1 MKGEGF
7 KCPLGA
13 SHLCSL
19 SFHASGSD
27 TLQFQRNWV
36 VFIMPSSSSF
46 TLLQGNSADVRQEI
60 QGWMNGW
67 MDGSWGGMALNLVQ
81 GPALKF
87 TSVFN
92 GKVPHTYIHTY
103 IYIYIYI
110 YIPAAGEHEEIIF

>member
-46 TLLQGNSADVRQEI
+46 TLLQGNSGDVRQEI
-60 QGWMNGW
+60 QGWMDEW
-67 MDGSWGGMALNLVQ
+67 MDHGVVYLQLVNMRK
-81 GPALKF
+81 LFSERLFYCKLL
-87 TSVFN
+87 
-92 GKVPHTYIHTY
+92 YDD
-103 IYIYIYI
+103 
-110 YIPAAGEHEEIIF
+110 

>member
-1 MKGEGF
+1 VKALNA
-7 KCPLGA
+7 PLGA

-46 TLLQGNSADVRQEI
+46 TLLQGNSGDVSQET

-67 MDGSWGGMALNLVQ
+67 RDG
-81 GPALKF
+81 
-87 TSVFN
+87 
-92 GKVPHTYIHTY
+92 
-103 IYIYIYI
+103 
-110 YIPAAGEHEEIIF
+110 